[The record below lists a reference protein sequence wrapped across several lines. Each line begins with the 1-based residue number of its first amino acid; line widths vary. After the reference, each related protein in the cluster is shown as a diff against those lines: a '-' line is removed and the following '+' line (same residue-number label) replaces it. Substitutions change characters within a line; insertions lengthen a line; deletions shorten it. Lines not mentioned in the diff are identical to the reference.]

1 MRGRLIAVAAILVLA
16 LPGMLL
22 AKGIDLYSL
31 FPNLV
36 MGSDPN
42 GPDQVYVTCASISAN
57 TVTMAVHVVTDNADP
72 FDALQG
78 VELELLATA
87 DQGGVTFDETQAT
100 VYNGSAVANWGILS
114 VDTPNGP
121 NNVFPLDIKLGAV
134 ELDTADAGAPLG
146 PGDHLFA
153 TLVFNVSSPTNINV
167 SGTTIQNGP
176 ATLVTTLANG
186 YSAAVTGETC
196 GPIVPTLSEWG
207 LILFGEVLFG
217 GMVW

>member
-1 MRGRLIAVAAILVLA
+1 
-16 LPGMLL
+16 
-22 AKGIDLYSL
+22 
-31 FPNLV
+31 
-36 MGSDPN
+36 
-42 GPDQVYVTCASISAN
+42 
-57 TVTMAVHVVTDNADP
+57 MAVHVVTDNADP

-78 VELELLATA
+78 VELELAVTV
-87 DQGGVTFDETQAT
+87 DQGGVTLNDTDPS
-100 VYNGSAVANWGILS
+100 VYGGSAVVNWGIRS
-114 VDTPNGP
+114 V
-121 NNVFPLDIKLGAV
+121 NVVGGNPSSYPMQLKLGAV

-176 ATLVTTLANG
+176 ATLVTTQANG

-207 LILFGEVLFG
+207 LILFGVVLFG
-217 GMVW
+217 GMVWYLRRQRPATVAA